1 MCANPRTHMALYQ
14 ELADRFGDLIRAGTF
29 PPGSRLPSVRKTA
42 RDQRVSITTALEA
55 YNLLEDGGLI
65 ESRPRSGYFVRPPQV
80 ANGQLPRPAR
90 APRRPV
96 LVRSPEILQAVM
108 EAASDPAIVP
118 FGAAVPGRDALPA
131 KQLNA
136 ITNAMIR
143 RHGADVYQYS
153 MAPGRLELRAA
164 VSRRLLEAG
173 VRASPEEIVATQGAS
188 EALALALRATC
199 RRGDI
204 IAVESPTYFG
214 VLHLARDL
222 GLEVLE
228 VPVDARDGIDLDAL
242 EALTGR
248 HKVAA
253 CVVQPV
259 FQNPVG
265 SCMPDAAKA
274 RIAELA
280 RRRDFAIIEDDLYG
294 DLSHSGKRVKAV
306 AHYDTDGR
314 VLLCGSVSKSIAP
327 GLRIGWIRAGR
338 YIDEVRRLKTT
349 HSLSNPTLQEL
360 VVADFLKSGAAERQ
374 WRRISQMFA
383 EQCLRMREA
392 VLREF
397 PAGTRVNQP
406 QGGFVLWVELPE
418 GSDSE
423 KLASLA
429 LERGIG
435 LIPGSVFSASC
446 RLKRCLR
453 LSCGAGFDERAAKA
467 IRTLGKL
474 ALKCREET

>member
-1 MCANPRTHMALYQ
+1 MTIYQ
-14 ELADRFGDLIRAGTF
+14 ELADRFGELIRMGTF
-29 PPGSRLPSVRKTA
+29 PPGSRLPSVRRLA
-42 RDQRVSITTALEA
+42 REQHVSITTVLES
-55 YNLLEDGGLI
+55 YGLLEDRGMI

-80 ANGQLPRPAR
+80 TDGQLPRPAR
-90 APRRPV
+90 APKRPV
-96 LVRSPEILQAVM
+96 VVRSPEILQAVM
-108 EAASDPAIVP
+108 EAACDPAMVP
-118 FGAAVPGRDALPA
+118 FGAAVPGRDAIPA
-131 KQLNA
+131 KSLNA
-136 ITNAMIR
+136 IANAMIR

-153 MAPGRLELRAA
+153 MAPGRHELRAA
-164 VSRRLLEAG
+164 VSRRLLAAG

-188 EALALALRATC
+188 EALALALRATS
-199 RRGDI
+199 RPGNI

-214 VLHLARDL
+214 ILHLARDL

-228 VPVDARDGIDLDAL
+228 VPMDVRDGIDLDVL
-242 EALTGR
+242 DALTGQ

-259 FQNPVG
+259 YQNPVG
-265 SCMPDAAKA
+265 SCMPDSSKS
-274 RIAELA
+274 RLAEIA

-294 DLSHSGKRVKAV
+294 ELSHSGQRSKAV

-314 VLLCGSVSKSIAP
+314 VLMCGSVSKSIAP

-338 YIDEVRRLKTT
+338 YIDQVRKLKTT

-360 VVADFLKSGAAERQ
+360 IVADFLKSGAAERQ
-374 WRRISQMFA
+374 WRRISQLFA
-383 EQCLRMREA
+383 EQCMRMREA

-435 LIPGSVFSASC
+435 IIPGSVFSASC

-474 ALKCREET
+474 AQKCRDVG